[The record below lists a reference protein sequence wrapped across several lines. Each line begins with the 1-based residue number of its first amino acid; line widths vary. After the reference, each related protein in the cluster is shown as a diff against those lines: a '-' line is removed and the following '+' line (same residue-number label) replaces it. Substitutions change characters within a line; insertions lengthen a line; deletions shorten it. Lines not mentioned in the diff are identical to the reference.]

1 MMMMIIITW
10 FGIVIFLAF
19 FCFGFEKRFCVT
31 QVAWSNVLST
41 SNAVYVQRQKKE
53 DKFNKNEFKTEFIL
67 KIKKLLK

>member
-41 SNAVYVQRQKKE
+41 SNEVYVQRQKKRI
-53 DKFNKNEFKTEFIL
+53 NL
-67 KIKKLLK
+67 IKMSSKLSLF